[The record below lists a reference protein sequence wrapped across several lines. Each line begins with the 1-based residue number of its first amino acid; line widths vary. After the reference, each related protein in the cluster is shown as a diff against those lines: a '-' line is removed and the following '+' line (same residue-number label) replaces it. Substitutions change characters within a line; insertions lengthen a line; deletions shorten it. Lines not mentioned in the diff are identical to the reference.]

1 MRSSIICIVIRI
13 INSRRMIWKGYLV
26 QMRDTRKAYKILV
39 VKLEGRRPRGR
50 SKRRW
55 ESNIKTDLREMGL
68 EAAD

>member
-1 MRSSIICIVIRI
+1 
-13 INSRRMIWKGYLV
+13 MIWKGYLV

-68 EAAD
+68 ETAD